1 MQLLIN
7 LLTLLFISS
16 CTTIEVTKEV
26 VKVGNVVKEKVEEME
41 DKVQELAEDYYREGF
56 PHPDEIE
63 VRYLGHEDDPQ

>member
-1 MQLLIN
+1 
-7 LLTLLFISS
+7 
-16 CTTIEVTKEV
+16 
-26 VKVGNVVKEKVEEME
+26 ME

>member
-1 MQLLIN
+1 MTASAIHMDLYDIYIKGSLEFKSI
-7 LLTLLFISS
+7 T
-16 CTTIEVTKEV
+16 E
-26 VKVGNVVKEKVEEME
+26 EEME